1 LEQFPNQDPTAVP
14 VGRHTPI
21 FEPQSRRLWWFRH
34 DAPCRKDEDGRN
46 KIVQGVI
53 VGVRKRGSP
62 DATKD
67 WKAAFG
73 MSRNE
78 LARKVEAKANCRTV
92 GAGKWQVQIATDPNQ
107 GKELEVVDR
116 ILKFLEQLM
125 DTLEDPEAILDE
137 KEEARIHK
145 AEIPETEKEQLIKAR
160 RGQGVFKD
168 RVEAIEATCRMTG
181 VNDKRFLIASHIES
195 RQSERSTQSAYLCY
209 GTWDDGSRCLETA
222 SKVTGGGR
230 DQGCADWRT

>member
-1 LEQFPNQDPTAVP
+1 
-14 VGRHTPI
+14 
-21 FEPQSRRLWWFRH
+21 
-34 DAPCRKDEDGRN
+34 
-46 KIVQGVI
+46 
-53 VGVRKRGSP
+53 
-62 DATKD
+62 
-67 WKAAFG
+67 
-73 MSRNE
+73 
-78 LARKVEAKANCRTV
+78 
-92 GAGKWQVQIATDPNQ
+92 
-107 GKELEVVDR
+107 ELEVVDR

-160 RGQGVFKD
+160 RGQGIFKD

-209 GTWDDGSRCLETA
+209 GTWDDGSR
-222 SKVTGGGR
+222 
-230 DQGCADWRT
+230 